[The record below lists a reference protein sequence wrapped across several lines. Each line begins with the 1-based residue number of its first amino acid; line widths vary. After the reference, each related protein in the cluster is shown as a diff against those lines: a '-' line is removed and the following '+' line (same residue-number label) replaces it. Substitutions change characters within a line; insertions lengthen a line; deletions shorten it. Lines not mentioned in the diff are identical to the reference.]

1 MPLQPEGVTVRDVVD
16 AAHRAKVAIRN
27 GNMYAVRLCEDLG
40 GTVQVVERG

>member
-1 MPLQPEGVTVRDVVD
+1 MPLRFGVTVHDVVD

-40 GTVQVVERG
+40 GAVSSFSNAV